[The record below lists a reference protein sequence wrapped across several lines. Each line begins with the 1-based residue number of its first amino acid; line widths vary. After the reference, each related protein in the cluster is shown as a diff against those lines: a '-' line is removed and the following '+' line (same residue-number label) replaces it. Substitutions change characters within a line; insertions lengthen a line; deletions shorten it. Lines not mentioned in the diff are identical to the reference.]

1 MELGGVPKKWINI
14 FTGDLYAMYV
24 VLQGIGSP
32 SCMIIIYVIP
42 FGEQQSW
49 MSEVRKLERFNN
61 KNGSPEMIYFFL
73 YCIKKM
79 SFSSSLKGTPTTSVG
94 EL

>member
-1 MELGGVPKKWINI
+1 
-14 FTGDLYAMYV
+14 MYV

-32 SCMIIIYVIP
+32 SCMIIIYIIP

-49 MSEVRKLERFNN
+49 MSEVRKTRTFQQ
-61 KNGSPEMIYFFL
+61 KNSSPEMINFFS
-73 YCIKKM
+73 YCIKKNEFFKLTEGYLP
-79 SFSSSLKGTPTTSVG
+79 STTGVR